1 MTKAYLMTSLL
12 EKMQSPDQDFRFMG
26 LNDLMNEIKQDQSC
40 FVGDEAVENKVIAQ
54 VLALVE
60 DKISEVKNQ
69 AVKCLG
75 QLIKIIRQP
84 QMETVVDKLIDFSGG
99 QDEELRDISGLALK
113 TITAELPPDG
123 KIAATACAKLTPKLL
138 GQISNPTTPPEALV
152 ETLAILSIL
161 ISRFPAHLSSATLSP
176 QPLTVLAP
184 LLVHPRPVVRKRTI
198 ITLAQ
203 FVPISQPYLITDL
216 LATHVFPFLASNAN
230 LEKQRTTVHLVAAVA
245 RTAPTQIAPVLA
257 EIVPGVLKAV
267 QRDDDELREGSL
279 QALEALLLR
288 CPTEITPYVAPITQA
303 GTQFIKYDPNYAG
316 DDDEDEEMADADDD
330 DEEAELDEYSDDE
343 DTSYKI
349 RRSATKLL
357 SAIVGTRP
365 ELLSS
370 VYKDVSPVLIS
381 RFGDREETVRLEV
394 WATYV
399 VLLNQTA
406 LYGGQPQSKDD
417 SSLKRKRDPETMDVE
432 EGPISLLRA
441 QVPAL
446 SKALLNQLKSSKTP
460 PATLQAGFALLH
472 ALLDVL
478 PGSLASQV
486 TLITATSK
494 SILSQPPSTSTSS
507 LHLAALSFLVLF
519 FASHSPPT
527 FSPSLSNLTPA
538 LLRSLAE
545 RHPRVASET
554 FRVFS
559 ALLNALKPL
568 KGGAPGEWPEA
579 VYEQA
584 LARLSAHDTDAEVR
598 ACAETIIGDLWVC
611 ATDVVRGRDRRE
623 WEAICRAG
631 AKTEGA
637 VKVVTRVAKE
647 VPGALGDTWV
657 NGCVEWAM
665 GLLKRG
671 GRAGKM
677 EVFQGL
683 DVLLRSYTGGMP
695 AALPSALV
703 PQIKSFLST
712 SDIPLLSQA
721 LSLLA
726 LLLELA
732 PTTTFPEIESD
743 LLPDVYRIAHSPLVS
758 GAALDSLLS
767 FCAALVS
774 ADRQIATHLVPNL
787 VIAVEKAPRA
797 DASPNNVAKAVAQI
811 VRSEQAIA
819 AGTIAQYAKN
829 IKQTSK
835 AKSTTV
841 VLSLLILGELGRF
854 IDMSNQQEIF
864 RDAIEH
870 FASEQEDIR
879 AAASFA
885 AGNIAIGSLQQFLPA
900 IVKIVKSDAK
910 KRLLSL
916 HALKEVVT
924 HCSQGQLEGVADLLW
939 VPLFENSENSEE
951 TTRNVAAACLGKL
964 ATTHPSRYL
973 PQLHARVGDPN
984 AAARATVVSAIRYT
998 FAETSSSYDEL
1009 LAPLLVDFL
1018 SLMLDSDLTVRRL
1031 ALSAL
1036 NSAARTKPHL
1046 IREHLPALLP
1056 SLYKETIINPD
1067 LIRTVQMG
1075 PWTHKVDDGLDARK
1089 TAYETM
1095 YTLLDTCLA
1104 KLELPTFLGRVLPGL
1119 ADNSDE
1125 IKVISHMMLF
1135 RLSQVAPAA
1144 VSQKLDEAT
1153 PELEKTMR
1161 GATVTKDTVKQD
1173 LERAAELQRS
1183 ALRALAALSKLAGS
1197 GASPRFDAFV
1207 EELKKNPQWGA
1218 EFKELAA
1225 QT

>member
-1 MTKAYLMTSLL
+1 MTKAYLMTSLV
-12 EKMQSPDQDFRFMG
+12 EKMQFMG
-26 LNDLMNEIKQDQSC
+26 LNDLMNEIKQDQTC
-40 FVGDEAVENKVIAQ
+40 FVGDEAVENKVLMQ

-99 QDEELRDISGLALK
+99 QDEELPLK
-113 TITAELPPDG
+113 TITAELPRDG
-123 KIAATACAKLTPKLL
+123 KIAATACSKLTPKLL

-152 ETLAILSIL
+152 ETLAILTIL
-161 ISRFPAHLSSATLSP
+161 ISRFPAISP
-176 QPLTVLAP
+176 AP
-184 LLVHPRPVVRKRTI
+184 LC
-198 ITLAQ
+198 
-203 FVPISQPYLITDL
+203 YLFTDL
-216 LATHVFPFLASNAN
+216 LATHVFPFLAPNAN
-230 LEKQRTTVHLVAAVA
+230 LEKQRTTVHLIAAVA

-257 EIVPGVLKAV
+257 EIVPGVLKA
-267 QRDDDELREGSL
+267 GGL

-288 CPTEITPYVAPITQA
+288 CPTEITPYVAPITQT
-303 GTQFIKYDPNYAG
+303 GIQYIKYDPNYAG
-316 DDDEDEEMADADDD
+316 DDEDEEMADADDD
-330 DEEAELDEYSDDE
+330 DDEAELDEYSDDE

-357 SAIVGTRP
+357 AAIVGTRP
-365 ELLSS
+365 DLLSS
-370 VYKDVSPVLIS
+370 IYKDVSPVLIS

-406 LYGGQPQSKDD
+406 LYASQPQTKAPED
-417 SSLKRKRDPETMDVE
+417 SSLKRKRDPETMDV
-432 EGPISLLRA
+432 PS
-441 QVPAL
+441 L
-446 SKALLNQLKSSKTP
+446 SKALLNQLKSAKTP

-472 ALLDVL
+472 TLLDVL

-486 TLITATSK
+486 ASIAATSK
-494 SILSQPPSTSTSS
+494 SILAQPAKHFDPR
-507 LHLAALSFLVLF
+507 
-519 FASHSPPT
+519 HSIWR
-527 FSPSLSNLTPA
+527 A
-538 LLRSLAE
+538 
-545 RHPRVASET
+545 
-554 FRVFS
+554 
-559 ALLNALKPL
+559 
-568 KGGAPGEWPEA
+568 GGEWAEA

-584 LARLSAHDTDAEVR
+584 VARLTAHDTDAEVR
-598 ACAETIIGDLWVC
+598 ACAEACVGDLWVC
-611 ATDVVRGRDRRE
+611 ATDVVRSRDRRE

-637 VKVVTRVAKE
+637 VKVVTPVGDGVAE
-647 VPGALGDTWV
+647 AWRAR
-657 NGCVEWAM
+657 CV
-665 GLLKRG
+665 GLHFPMYLSADG
-671 GRAGKM
+671 
-677 EVFQGL
+677 FSS
-683 DVLLRSYTGGMP
+683 SYTEGVP
-695 AALPSALV
+695 AALPPALV
-703 PQIKSFLST
+703 PQIKPYLST
-712 SDIPLLSQA
+712 SDIPLLSQG

-732 PTTTFPEIESD
+732 PTTTF
-743 LLPDVYRIAHSPLVS
+743 
-758 GAALDSLLS
+758 
-767 FCAALVS
+767 CAALVS
-774 ADRQIATHLVPNL
+774 ADNQIATHLVPNL
-787 VIAVEKAPRA
+787 VIAVEKAPKA
-797 DASPNNVAKAVAQI
+797 DASPSNVAKAVAQI
-811 VRSEQAIA
+811 VKSQQAIA

-829 IKQTSK
+829 IKKTSK
-835 AKSTTV
+835 AKTQTV

-854 IDMSNQQEIF
+854 IDMSNQQDIF

-870 FASEQEDIR
+870 FAGEQEEIR

-885 AGNIAIGSLQQFLPA
+885 AGNIAIGNLPQFLPA
-900 IVKIVKSDAK
+900 IVKIVKSDPK

-916 HALKEVVT
+916 HALKEACVVT

-973 PQLHARVGDPN
+973 PQLHARVQDPS
-984 AAARATVVSAIRYT
+984 ADARATVVSAIRYT

-1018 SLMLDSDLTVRRL
+1018 SLMLDEDLT
-1031 ALSAL
+1031 
-1036 NSAARTKPHL
+1036 PHL

-1056 SLYKETIINPD
+1056 SLYRETIINPD
-1067 LIRTVQMG
+1067 LIRT
-1075 PWTHKVDDGLDARK
+1075 VDDGLDARK

-1104 KLELPTFLGRVLPGL
+1104 KLELPTFLGRTRSRWLPL
-1119 ADNSDE
+1119 
-1125 IKVISHMMLF
+1125 
-1135 RLSQVAPAA
+1135 LSRRSWTRQRPNWRR
-1144 VSQKLDEAT
+1144 
-1153 PELEKTMR
+1153 TMK

-1183 ALRALAALSKLAGS
+1183 ALRAVAALSKIAGN

-1207 EELKKNPQWGA
+1207 EELKKNPQWGS

-1225 QT
+1225 QA

>member
-1 MTKAYLMTSLL
+1 MTKAYLMTSLI

-26 LNDLMNEIKQDQSC
+26 LNDLMTEIKQDQTC
-40 FVGDEAVENKVIAQ
+40 FVGDEAVENKVLMQ

-75 QLIKIIRQP
+75 QLIKIIRQT

-184 LLVHPRPVVRKRTI
+184 LLVHPRPVVRKRAI

-203 FVPISQPYLITDL
+203 FVPISQGHLFSDL

-288 CPTEITPYVAPITQA
+288 CPTEITPYVVPIMQA
-303 GTQFIKYDPNYAG
+303 GSQFIKYDPNYAG
-316 DDDEDEEMADADDD
+316 DDEDEEMADADDD
-330 DEEAELDEYSDDE
+330 EDEDAELDDEYSDDE

-357 SAIVGTRP
+357 AAIVGTRP
-365 ELLSS
+365 ELLSA

-406 LYGGQPQSKDD
+406 LYGGHPQSKED
-417 SSLKRKRDPETMDVE
+417 SSLKRKRDPEIMDVE
-432 EGPISLLRA
+432 EGPYSLLKA
-441 QVPAL
+441 QVPAM
-446 SKALLNQLKSSKTP
+446 SKALLSQLKSAKTP

-486 TLITATSK
+486 TSIIATSK
-494 SILSQPPSTSTSS
+494 SILGQSPSTSTSA
-507 LHLAALSFLVLF
+507 LHLACLSFLALF

-527 FSPSLSNLTPA
+527 FSPALPTLTPA
-538 LLRSLAE
+538 LLRSLGE

-559 ALLNALKPL
+559 ALLNALKPI
-568 KGGAPGEWPEA
+568 KAGGEWPEA
-579 VYEQA
+579 VYAQA
-584 LARLSAHDTDAEVR
+584 VARLAAHDTDAEVR
-598 ACAETIIGDLWVC
+598 ACAETCVGDLWVC
-611 ATDVVRGRDRRE
+611 ATDVVRTHDRRE
-623 WEAICRAG
+623 WEALCRAG
-631 AKTEGA
+631 AKSDGA
-637 VKVVTRVAKE
+637 VKVVTRVARE
-647 VPGALGDTWV
+647 VPGALGDAWV

-671 GRAGKM
+671 GRTGKM
-677 EVFQGL
+677 EVFQSL
-683 DVLLRSYTGGMP
+683 DVLLRSYTAVP
-695 AALPSALV
+695 AALPPALV
-703 PQIKSFLST
+703 PQIKTFLTT

-743 LLPDVYRIAHSPLVS
+743 LLPDIYRIAHSPLVS

-767 FCAALVS
+767 FCGALVS
-774 ADRQIATHLVPNL
+774 ADDQIATHLVPNL
-787 VIAVEKAPRA
+787 VIAVEKASRA
-797 DASPNNVAKAVAQI
+797 DASPSNVAKAVAQI
-811 VRSEQAIA
+811 VRSQQGIA

-829 IKQTSK
+829 IKKTSK
-835 AKSTTV
+835 AKPATV

-854 IDMSNQQEIF
+854 MYAQEIF
-864 RDAIEH
+864 RDTIEH
-870 FASEQEDIR
+870 FAAEQEEIR

-924 HCSQGQLEGVADLLW
+924 HCSQGQLEGVADMLW

-984 AAARATVVSAIRYT
+984 AAIRATVVSAIRYT
-998 FAETSSSYDEL
+998 FAESSQSYDEL

-1018 SLMLDSDLTVRRL
+1018 SLMLDQDLTVRRL

-1046 IREHLPALLP
+1046 IREHLSALLP

-1119 ADNSDE
+1119 ADDSDE

-1153 PELEKTMR
+1153 PELEKTMK

-1183 ALRALAALSKLAGS
+1183 ALRAVAALSKIGAGV
-1197 GASPRFDAFV
+1197 SPRFDVFV
-1207 EELKKNPQWGA
+1207 EELKKNPQWGV